1 MNLRDLN
8 LIIQLMKNNSIFSNL
23 KGDFFGGITA
33 GIVALPLALAFGVQ
47 SGLGASA
54 GLYGAIFI
62 GIFAAIFGGTSTQ
75 ISGPTA
81 PMTVVSAIMIAKILQ
96 INDGNLEAA
105 LPAILLI
112 FILGGLLQV
121 LLGILGFG
129 KYVKYI
135 PYPVVSGFMTGI
147 GVIILIT
154 QIFPLVGYNPSN
166 DQELIN
172 QFKPEANE
180 ILLDKIL
187 KEEAGEGLL
196 VLEDFEQTIERA
208 SKITEA
214 DILLE
219 AKTLVKSKTS
229 GVIGSLS
236 YFSRAIKNINWL
248 ELALALSTIFIIYG
262 FKRITKVVPSTLVA
276 LLSVSLVAVLFNLEV
291 RNISD
296 IGSIP
301 SGFPL
306 FHFEIFTGFQL
317 DSILPYLGAAVT
329 LAVLGAIDSLLTSV
343 VADNMTKTKHD
354 SNRELIGQGI
364 GNAVAG
370 LFGGIPGAG
379 ATIRTVVNINSGGK
393 TKLSGIVHGLI
404 LLFVLLALGPYASQI
419 PLSVLAGILFTV
431 GFGVMDYRGLRA
443 LKSMPITDA
452 VILLTVLALTVFVD
466 LIQAVG
472 VGLILAT
479 FIFMKKMSDAT
490 AEDSSVNNLVETDKT
505 LWQDETKIPE
515 DLKKQIY
522 IKHING
528 PLFFGYT
535 SDFEKLAK
543 QIPLTASHLIIRMER
558 VPYMDQSGLYAF
570 EEVLLTLA
578 RNKIDILLVGLQTQ
592 PAYRLKSID
601 IIPDIVPD
609 AKIFKTFEE
618 AIQSIKH

>member
-8 LIIQLMKNNSIFSNL
+8 LIIQNMKDNSIFSNL
-23 KGDFFGGITA
+23 RGDFFGGITA

-81 PMTVVSAIMIAKILQ
+81 PMTVVSAIVIAKILQ

-187 KEEAGEGLL
+187 KEESGEGLL

-236 YFSRAIKNINWL
+236 YFSKAIKNINWL
-248 ELALALSTIFIIYG
+248 EFALALSTIFIIYG
-262 FKRITKVVPSTLVA
+262 FKRITKAVPSTLVA

-329 LAVLGAIDSLLTSV
+329 MAVLGAIDSLLTSV
-343 VADNMTKTKHD
+343 VADNMTKTKHN

-364 GNAVAG
+364 GNSIAG

-393 TKLSGIVHGLI
+393 TKLSGVIHGLI

-443 LKSMPITDA
+443 LKSMPKTDA
-452 VILLTVLALTVFVD
+452 VILLTVLTLTVFVD

-490 AEDSSVNNLVETDKT
+490 AEDSSVNNLAETDKT
-505 LWQDETKIPE
+505 SWQDETGITE

-535 SDFEKLAK
+535 SDFEKLSK
-543 QIPLTASHLIIRMER
+543 QIPLTASHLIIRMDR

-618 AIQSIKH
+618 AIQSIKN